1 MEKFDVK
8 VLTEEELSSYDM
20 NVTYS
25 YVYKTTNIINNKFYI
40 GVHSG
45 KLNDNYFGSG
55 SYLINAINKYG
66 VSSFKKEIVR
76 VFDNSDFGK
85 YKAYLLEKEIITPEI
100 LKQFS
105 GSIIYN
111 LSTGGDGG
119 WKLTM
124 GKSTYVDEAGN
135 TFWLSNTD
143 PRVLSGEFKSF
154 VTGKVKIRL
163 PDNSVIEVPVEEK
176 YLYEDGKFVTEG
188 FAVYRK
194 ASDEF
199 STDDLEYLSINDPK
213 VLSGEYVFF
222 MKGSALYKNNKTNEV
237 HRLSPNDHRILSGE
251 YSHLSKGKTLVR
263 NTKTGEVSMG
273 ELRDDTSNFESI
285 HKGTFLY
292 KDLSGNLLRADTTDP
307 KVLSGELIPFNK
319 GTMFYFKKDDSER
332 KLVRLSID
340 DPRVLSG
347 EYQFILSGKTKIHNK
362 LLKQEKVF

>member
-1 MEKFDVK
+1 MK
-8 VLTEEELSSYDM
+8 
-20 NVTYS
+20 
-25 YVYKTTNIINNKFYI
+25 
-40 GVHSG
+40 
-45 KLNDNYFGSG
+45 
-55 SYLINAINKYG
+55 
-66 VSSFKKEIVR
+66 R
-76 VFDNSDFGK
+76 
-85 YKAYLLEKEIITPEI
+85 
-100 LKQFS
+100 
-105 GSIIYN
+105 
-111 LSTGGDGG
+111 
-119 WKLTM
+119 
-124 GKSTYVDEAGN
+124 
-135 TFWLSNTD
+135 
-143 PRVLSGEFKSF
+143 
-154 VTGKVKIRL
+154 
-163 PDNSVIEVPVEEK
+163 K

-362 LLKQEKVF
+362 LLKQEKSVLESEVANYLETGWELGVFPRQKIVCPYCSKEGLPAPMKRHHFENCKFKR